1 MASSLA
7 NCHKTPRKMDQ
18 KSYRVEPRTYH
29 LDKNSNESKKT
40 NQERREDDLNKFVKK
55 RNWGHSKKWT
65 QKRQCIACCFE
76 NPHEWAKKD
85 RQYAKHVI
93 DDWRTQHCATSRQ
106 HDDDKKITHLRPLRI
121 RCTPRQA
128 VLWLSLCMQKL
139 CLNYFCGLCNSS
151 RHIVVSQ
158 FLSGLIEPIAQ
169 ITRPGFRW
177 FSTVS
182 RHRSLTHRARR
193 MTAVG
198 HNFSEF
204 CHCHWMGKYL
214 IVS

>member
-29 LDKNSNESKKT
+29 LDKNSNEIKKT

-55 RNWGHSKKWT
+55 ETEAIQRNEPKNDNALLVVSKIPTNGQRKT
-65 QKRQCIACCFE
+65 DNTLNMLSMTEEPNIAQHHD
-76 NPHEWAKKD
+76 NTTTT
-85 RQYAKHVI
+85 RRLLIYARYVYAVH
-93 DDWRTQHCATSRQ
+93 Q
-106 HDDDKKITHLRPLRI
+106 DK
-121 RCTPRQA
+121 QFYGS
-128 VLWLSLCMQKL
+128 LSLYAETL
-139 CLNYFCGLCNSS
+139 LELFLWTLHSS

-158 FLSGLIEPIAQ
+158 FLSGLIEPIAH

-182 RHRSLTHRARR
+182 WHRHSRTGPDVWLLLGTTSASF
-193 MTAVG
+193 V
-198 HNFSEF
+198 
-204 CHCHWMGKYL
+204 
-214 IVS
+214 IVIEW